1 MSNICIIPAR
11 GGSKRIPKKNIKNF
25 LGKPI
30 IAYSIEAAIKSEL
43 FDEVMVST
51 DNKEIANIAES
62 YGASI
67 PFMRSHKNSNDF
79 STTADVLS
87 EVIET
92 YKNMGKNFD
101 VACCLYPA
109 APLVT
114 PEKLREGFK
123 SLVGNN
129 FDSVFP
135 VVQFSSPIQ
144 RSYKLIDGKLS
155 LNWPEHRNSRTQDV
169 EPSFYDSGQFYW
181 FSVNQYLES
190 GDIITANCGGIEMS
204 EIESQDI
211 DNEVDWLLAE
221 MKFQLCHR
229 DRPVK

>member
-1 MSNICIIPAR
+1 MSAICIIPAR
-11 GGSKRIPKKNIKNF
+11 GGSKRIPKKNIKDF

-51 DNKEIANIAES
+51 DSEEIANIAKAF
-62 YGASI
+62 GAVV
-67 PFMRSHKNSNDF
+67 PFMRSKKNSDDF

-87 EVIET
+87 EVIQT
-92 YKNMGKNFD
+92 YKVLGKNFD
-101 VACCLYPA
+101 IACCLYPA

-114 PEKLREGFK
+114 PKKLKEGLR
-123 SLVGNN
+123 SLVSNN

-135 VVQFSSPIQ
+135 VIQFSTPIQ
-144 RSYKLIDGKLS
+144 RSYKLTDGKLA
-155 LNWPEHRNSRTQDV
+155 LNWPEYRNSRTQDV

-181 FSVNQYLES
+181 FSVNQYLET
-190 GDIITANCGGIEMS
+190 GDIITTNCGAIEIP

-211 DNEVDWLLAE
+211 DNETDWLLAE
-221 MKFQLCHR
+221 MKFQLCNR
-229 DRPVK
+229 ERLIK